1 MSKILKAVW
10 AAIIALFKSPKSKKG
25 GESKSELV
33 GTRPDDR

>member
-10 AAIIALFKSPKSKKG
+10 ALIIALFKSPKSKKG
-25 GESKSELV
+25 GESKSGLI